1 MFLISTDLTMEL
13 DMAFYI
19 NTYIKS
25 NHLGK
30 QRCQR
35 GAGSTNTNT
44 DTLCKCLHLVD
55 SRCIKQWCETYFK
68 LSLQCMGKMSEG
80 LKKRTHCLYFAKVQ
94 LSFFFSCIRASD
106 AATAQIQE
114 YILNTLH
121 LDEPQPVE
129 VISHQS
135 RANIPLADK
144 VQVYFSNFVLH
155 FHKAGGRV
163 RGRLKRMGK
172 IRAAEAEVSFIH
184 YRGELP

>member
-1 MFLISTDLTMEL
+1 MHGQNVWGSEEENTLLVFCKST
-13 DMAFYI
+13 I
-19 NTYIKS
+19 
-25 NHLGK
+25 
-30 QRCQR
+30 
-35 GAGSTNTNT
+35 
-44 DTLCKCLHLVD
+44 V
-55 SRCIKQWCETYFK
+55 
-68 LSLQCMGKMSEG
+68 
-80 LKKRTHCLYFAKVQ
+80 
-94 LSFFFSCIRASD
+94 FFFSCIRASD

-184 YRGELP
+184 SRGELP